1 MDQPLHGAG
10 PGNHASHGV
19 RHGWPCGSGG
29 AVIRGDRSHHGRSG
43 LGGSSGPSPPVLR
56 PATVNYTPLLTA
68 LRDRGRQTAALL
80 KNRRMV
86 LCLGNRVSLGAFL
99 AGSLAQDAVVGA
111 ATTASEGLELVE
123 RLSPDLLVVSDALE
137 QGNGIDLLLT
147 LKARRPQLATVLL
160 VSREQRWHRLQEAV
174 AAGCESLV
182 AESRFGQGCGLAAVQ
197 AVCCGGVYIDQT
209 LRTVVQGIPQNQRP
223 LEPLTPRELEVLAQ
237 VARGCSNVEIAG
249 SLYLSVDTVKTHLQ
263 NVLRKL
269 PARDRAH
276 AAVLGV
282 CWGLIGWPDP

>member
-1 MDQPLHGAG
+1 
-10 PGNHASHGV
+10 
-19 RHGWPCGSGG
+19 
-29 AVIRGDRSHHGRSG
+29 
-43 LGGSSGPSPPVLR
+43 
-56 PATVNYTPLLTA
+56 VNYTPLLTA

-80 KNRRMV
+80 QNRRMV

-111 ATTASEGLELVE
+111 ATTAREGLELVE

-137 QGNGIDLLLT
+137 QGNGIDLLVA
-147 LKARRPQLATVLL
+147 LKARHPQLAAVLL
-160 VSREQRWHRLQEAV
+160 VSREQRWHRLQEAI
-174 AAGCESLV
+174 AAGCQALV
-182 AESRFGQGCGLAAVQ
+182 AESRFGQGGGLAAVQ

-223 LEPLTPRELEVLAQ
+223 LEPLTPREREVLTR
-237 VARGCSNVEIAG
+237 VARGCSNVEIAS

-263 NVLRKL
+263 SVLRKL
-269 PARDRAH
+269 PARDRTH